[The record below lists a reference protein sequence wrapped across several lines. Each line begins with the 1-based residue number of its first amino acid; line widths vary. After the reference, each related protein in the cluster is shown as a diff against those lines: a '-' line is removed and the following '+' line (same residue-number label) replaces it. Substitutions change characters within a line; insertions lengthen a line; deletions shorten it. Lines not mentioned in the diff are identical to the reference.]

1 MDSCVILSDD
11 DEKYYNSVPNLNTKS
26 ENHSMASE
34 NSFKPNF
41 SELQFEFDESED
53 CWVSSTT
60 ASNEEVAGS
69 ETTVLPNLCRQVK
82 TAVMNGGSSARAR
95 QATGQLRGRVRWTAA
110 AFVLGQ
116 DQRGVP
122 VGKESEGERFVE
134 TQKCYLETDWF
145 RRLALQATLS

>member
-1 MDSCVILSDD
+1 
-11 DEKYYNSVPNLNTKS
+11 
-26 ENHSMASE
+26 MASE

-82 TAVMNGGSSARAR
+82 TAVMNGGSSVVEQVTVTAMAVAVKSSVPMKIPDWRRILGVAYQRAR
-95 QATGQLRGRVRWTAA
+95 RDSYEDEDEYVGLPPHLYLARIRKASLSGRSLKGRDLWRLRNAIWKRIG
-110 AFVLGQ
+110 FE
-116 DQRGVP
+116 D
-122 VGKESEGERFVE
+122 
-134 TQKCYLETDWF
+134 
-145 RRLALQATLS
+145 

>member
-1 MDSCVILSDD
+1 
-11 DEKYYNSVPNLNTKS
+11 
-26 ENHSMASE
+26 MASE

-82 TAVMNGGSSARAR
+82 TAVMNGGSSAVEQVTVTAMAVAVKSSVPMKIPDWRRILGVAYQRAR
-95 QATGQLRGRVRWTAA
+95 QDSYEDEYVGLPPHLYLARTREASLSGRSLKGRDLWRLRNAIWKRIG
-110 AFVLGQ
+110 FE
-116 DQRGVP
+116 D
-122 VGKESEGERFVE
+122 
-134 TQKCYLETDWF
+134 
-145 RRLALQATLS
+145 